1 MGIWETTYY
10 IISHLNHNKHNP
22 LLMGLVIDELNYRI
36 SELSMETELLTG
48 DQERELRSCM
58 LKRHVLTKKV
68 REALQ

>member
-1 MGIWETTYY
+1 
-10 IISHLNHNKHNP
+10 
-22 LLMGLVIDELNYRI
+22 MGLVIDELNYRI